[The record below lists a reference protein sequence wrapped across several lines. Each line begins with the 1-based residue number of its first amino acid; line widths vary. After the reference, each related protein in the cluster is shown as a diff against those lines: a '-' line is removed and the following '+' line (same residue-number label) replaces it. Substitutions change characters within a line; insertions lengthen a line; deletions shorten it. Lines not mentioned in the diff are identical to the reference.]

1 MVSGLGGS
9 TICRTSDE
17 GRLDLERSREKK
29 GEGFT
34 MRGGMVRWA
43 GSWESRQGLKRPKER
58 KVLPGREV

>member
-29 GEGFT
+29 RRRFYHEGWHGEVG
-34 MRGGMVRWA
+34 RLLGKQA
-43 GSWESRQGLKRPKER
+43 GS
-58 KVLPGREV
+58 